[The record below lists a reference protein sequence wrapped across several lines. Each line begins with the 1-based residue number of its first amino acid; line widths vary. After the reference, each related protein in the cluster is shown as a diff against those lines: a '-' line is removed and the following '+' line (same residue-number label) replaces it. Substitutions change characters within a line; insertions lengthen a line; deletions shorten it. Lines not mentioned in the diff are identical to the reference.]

1 MVTANTGGAPA
12 PERFED
18 CFEWLHTTAARE
30 TGLRDFGSSD
40 YHAGLQ
46 VLLRA
51 MDSDS
56 SFSSTGRE
64 MTLMHLVS
72 VLKARLHTEE
82 GFRKNPS
89 YKSAVIRPLVITGIP
104 RSGTSALHKLL
115 AVDPQFQGLQRWLAR
130 APMVRPPIDEWERYP
145 EFQVCKA
152 ETESFNKES
161 PEFASAHE
169 EAAHVVDE
177 CMEVLQ
183 QGFVSNMFAS
193 RFPTPTYTEW
203 LMKTSERSSY
213 LRYADV
219 LRLIGLADSDKRWLL
234 KNPGHTW
241 HPDLLFEVFPDAL
254 VVQTHRDPAAA
265 TPSLCSVLNMLHGVT
280 VGRENAQ
287 PERLGAVEVS
297 KWRMAMERTM
307 AFRARFP
314 ERFHDVYFHEF
325 HADPLRVVAG
335 IYDRFGMEL
344 AAPVAARMR
353 QWLKEQPPAQKT
365 GHRYAP
371 ETFGLTAQGIR
382 AEFADY
388 VRTYAL

>member
-1 MVTANTGGAPA
+1 
-12 PERFED
+12 
-18 CFEWLHTTAARE
+18 
-30 TGLRDFGSSD
+30 
-40 YHAGLQ
+40 
-46 VLLRA
+46 
-51 MDSDS
+51 
-56 SFSSTGRE
+56 
-64 MTLMHLVS
+64 MHLVS

-344 AAPVAARMR
+344 AGPVAARMR

-371 ETFGLTAQGIR
+371 QTFGLTAQGIR

>member
-1 MVTANTGGAPA
+1 MVTATAVGAA
-12 PERFED
+12 PGRFED
-18 CFEWLHTTAARE
+18 CFEWLHQAAARE
-30 TGLRDFGSSD
+30 TGLRDFGASD
-40 YHAGLQ
+40 YHEGLQ

-51 MDSDS
+51 MDMDS
-56 SFSSTGRE
+56 SFSPTGRE
-64 MTLMHLVS
+64 LTLMHLAS
-72 VLKARLHTEE
+72 VLKARLHSEE
-82 GFRKNPS
+82 GWRKNPG
-89 YKSAVIRPLVITGIP
+89 YRAVTIRPLVITGIP

-115 AVDPQFQGLQRWLAR
+115 ALDPQFQGLQRWLAR
-130 APMVRPPIDEWERYP
+130 APMVRPPTGDWERYP

-161 PEFASAHE
+161 PQFVSAHE

-183 QGFVSNMFAS
+183 QSFVSNMFAS

-203 LMKTSERSSY
+203 LMKGSERSSY
-213 LRYADV
+213 RRYADV

-265 TPSLCSVLNMLHGVT
+265 ISSLCSVLNMLHGVT
-280 VGRENAQ
+280 VGRENAR

-314 ERFHDVYFHEF
+314 ERFHDVDFREF

-335 IYDRFGMEL
+335 IYGHFGMEL
-344 AAPVAARMR
+344 SAAVAARMR
-353 QWLKEQPPAQKT
+353 LWLEQQPPAQKT
-365 GHRYAP
+365 GHRYTP

-382 AEFADY
+382 AELADY
-388 VRTYAL
+388 VQTHAL

>member
-1 MVTANTGGAPA
+1 MVTASAAGAPA

-18 CFEWLHTTAARE
+18 CFEWLHAAASHD

-51 MDSDS
+51 MDRDS
-56 SFSSTGRE
+56 TFSSTGRE
-64 MTLMHLVS
+64 LTLMHLRS
-72 VLKARLHTEE
+72 VLKARLHSEE
-82 GFRKNPS
+82 GWRKNPA
-89 YKSAVIRPLVITGIP
+89 YAAVTIRPLVITGIP

-130 APMVRPPIDEWERYP
+130 APMVRPPMDEWERYP
-145 EFQVCKA
+145 EFQICKA

-161 PEFASAHE
+161 PQFASAHE

-183 QGFVSNMFAS
+183 QSFVSNMFAS
-193 RFPTPTYTEW
+193 RFPTPTYTAW
-203 LMKTSERSSY
+203 LMKASERGSY
-213 LRYADV
+213 RRYVDV
-219 LRLIGLADSDKRWLL
+219 LRLIGLADPDKRWLL

-241 HPDLLFEVFPDAL
+241 HPDLLFEVFPDAR
-254 VVQTHRDPAAA
+254 VIQTHRDPALAI
-265 TPSLCSVLNMLHGVT
+265 PSLCSVLNMLHGVT
-280 VGRENAQ
+280 VGRENAR

-297 KWRMAMERTM
+297 KWRMAMERTA
-307 AFRARFP
+307 AFRARCP
-314 ERFHDVYFHEF
+314 ERFYDVDFREF

-335 IYDRFGMEL
+335 IYAHFGMEL
-344 AAPVAARMR
+344 SPPVAARMR
-353 QWLKEQPPAQKT
+353 QWLKEQPPAQKS
-365 GHRYAP
+365 GHRYTP
-371 ETFGLTAQGIR
+371 ETFGLTTQGIR
-382 AEFADY
+382 AEFDDY